1 VTAAY
6 PPFAGTVSDY
16 AGTLEGW
23 RVWLAKRH
31 SIKYFDTRSGSR
43 KTMRGPYLLKS
54 VTSNDFWR
62 PREPMVADCNQT
74 LGYRFEV
81 THADEDRMPPD
92 SACKCGIYAVRSLS
106 GLMDVYETSNRL
118 FYRLSIERYPA
129 VIGLVKMWGK
139 VIPGE
144 WGWRAQ
150 YAYPSKLLIVDR
162 LAGRLRSRQARVYAD
177 LEQYGVP
184 IEFVSPRDLM
194 DHTPLARSP
203 GSLSDAKAS

>member
-1 VTAAY
+1 VTAA
-6 PPFAGTVSDY
+6 PQPLVETASDY

-31 SIKYFDTRSGSR
+31 SVKYFDTRAGCR

-62 PREPMVADCNQT
+62 PREPMRADCNIT

-81 THADEDRMPPD
+81 THADDDRMAPD
-92 SACKCGIYAVRSLS
+92 SACKCGVYAVRSLDA
-106 GLMDVYETSNRL
+106 LMDAYQTSNRL
-118 FYRLSIERYPA
+118 FYRMSVERYPA
-129 VIGLVKMWGK
+129 VIGLVKLWGK

-162 LAGRLRSRQARVYAD
+162 FVGRLRSRQARVHAD

-184 IEFVSPRDLM
+184 IEFISPRELM
-194 DHTPLARSP
+194 DHTPLARSTSP
-203 GSLSDAKAS
+203 VPDAEAS